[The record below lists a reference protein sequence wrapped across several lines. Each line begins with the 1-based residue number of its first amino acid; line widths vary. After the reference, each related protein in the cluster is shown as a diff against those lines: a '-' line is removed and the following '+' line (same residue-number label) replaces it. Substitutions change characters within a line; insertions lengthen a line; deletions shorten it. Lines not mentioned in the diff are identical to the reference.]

1 LSSFGGRYRG
11 IVGVQRLL
19 IEDSVVVGLFFTTGF
34 YVEAEAVK
42 KL

>member
-19 IEDSVVVGLFFTTGF
+19 IEDSVAVEFFATGF